1 LSPDE
6 KRRVEGER
14 KRLAEVKEREAERQR
29 VRDELARA
37 QKYSQDEYDAQVQ
50 KAVLELKLAEKEETL
65 RKVDEESKE
74 KDKKI
79 EELEKVC
86 VCVCVCVCLC
96 VCVCVF

>member
-1 LSPDE
+1 M
-6 KRRVEGER
+6 EGER